1 MLLRDGDERGN
12 ESYNE
17 RSEGWEDRRGGGGSH
32 QQSLLRPSY
41 LGGGGGLNFV
51 VKDLVNRIFL
61 GGGSNDTSF
70 TPGRPALMAPPGAM
84 KVMGG
89 AGITENLDRP
99 NMPVSNTI
107 VTLHKNLFKQTSL
120 GSSAGARAVGGAV
133 ESTVEE
139 RRRSGG

>member
-12 ESYNE
+12 GSYNE

-99 NMPVSNTI
+99 NMPVNNII
-107 VTLHKNLFKQTSL
+107 VNLDNFKQASS

-133 ESTVEE
+133 ESTVKE

>member
-1 MLLRDGDERGN
+1 MGRPQGGRWEPSAVLTQAELSWRRRRFELC
-12 ESYNE
+12 SQ
-17 RSEGWEDRRGGGGSH
+17 RSCQH
-32 QQSLLRPSY
+32 
-41 LGGGGGLNFV
+41 
-51 VKDLVNRIFL
+51 DLVL

-107 VTLHKNLFKQTSL
+107 VTSDNYFKQTSS
-120 GSSAGARAVGGAV
+120 GASAGARAVGGAV
-133 ESTVEE
+133 ESTVKE

>member
-1 MLLRDGDERGN
+1 MLLRDNDERGN
-12 ESYNE
+12 GSYNE

-107 VTLHKNLFKQTSL
+107 VTLHKNLFKKTSL

>member
-1 MLLRDGDERGN
+1 MLLRDGDERDHGG
-12 ESYNE
+12 YNE

-99 NMPVSNTI
+99 NMPVNNTI
-107 VTLHKNLFKQTSL
+107 VTLDNYFKQTFS
-120 GSSAGARAVGGAV
+120 GASAGARAVGGAV
-133 ESTVEE
+133 KSTVKE

>member
-12 ESYNE
+12 GSYNE
-17 RSEGWEDRRGGGGSH
+17 RSEGWEDSRGGGGSH

-41 LGGGGGLNFV
+41 LGGGGGLNFA
-51 VKDLVNRIFL
+51 VKDLVNMILL

-99 NMPVSNTI
+99 NMPVNNII
-107 VTLHKNLFKQTSL
+107 VNLDNFKQASS

-133 ESTVEE
+133 ESTVKE

>member
-12 ESYNE
+12 GGYNE

-41 LGGGGGLNFV
+41 LGGGGLNFV
-51 VKDLVNRIFL
+51 VQDLVNRIFL

-99 NMPVSNTI
+99 NMPVNNII
-107 VTLHKNLFKQTSL
+107 VNLDNFKQASS

-133 ESTVEE
+133 ESTVKE

>member
-12 ESYNE
+12 GSYNE

-41 LGGGGGLNFV
+41 LGGGGLNFV
-51 VKDLVNRIFL
+51 VKDLVNMILL

-107 VTLHKNLFKQTSL
+107 VTLNNYFKQTSS
-120 GSSAGARAVGGAV
+120 GSSAGARTVGGAV
-133 ESTVEE
+133 KSTVEE

>member
-12 ESYNE
+12 GSYNE
-17 RSEGWEDRRGGGGSH
+17 RSEGWEDRRGGGGS
-32 QQSLLRPSY
+32 LLRPSY
-41 LGGGGGLNFV
+41 LGGGGLNFV
-51 VKDLVNRIFL
+51 VKDLVNRILL

-107 VTLHKNLFKQTSL
+107 VTLDNYFKQTSS

-133 ESTVEE
+133 KSTVEE

>member
-12 ESYNE
+12 GSYNE

-41 LGGGGGLNFV
+41 LGGGGGLNFA
-51 VKDLVNRIFL
+51 VKDLVNMILL

-107 VTLHKNLFKQTSL
+107 VTLDNYFKQTSS

-133 ESTVEE
+133 ESTVKE